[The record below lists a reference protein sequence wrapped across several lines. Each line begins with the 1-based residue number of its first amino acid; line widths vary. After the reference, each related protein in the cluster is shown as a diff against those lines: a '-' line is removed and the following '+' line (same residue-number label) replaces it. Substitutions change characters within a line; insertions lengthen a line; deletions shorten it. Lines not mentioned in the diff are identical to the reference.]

1 MAKYTQSELASKL
14 GKTRGWLN
22 VYTKRGGVTN
32 PIVKDGLI
40 DDSIPQNRLFI
51 DKWLAMRGDV
61 PKVKTEPK
69 RVKEEPKQVNEE
81 ETVSLAEQKLK
92 AEIAYK
98 LGQVEKLKLE
108 QAKLRGSSIPI
119 DAVGALITSLG
130 NGFQQSYKSGADS
143 LMMELSNKY
152 KIPAKGVAEL
162 KGFLYS
168 LINDSHDRGVKL
180 SKKDLRNIIS
190 DVKFKDEESI

>member
-32 PIVKDGLI
+32 PIVKDGVI

-61 PKVKTEPK
+61 PKVKAEPNQ
-69 RVKEEPKQVNEE
+69 VKEE

>member
-1 MAKYTQSELASKL
+1 MAKYTQSELAAKL

-32 PIVKDGLI
+32 PIVKDGVI

-51 DKWLAMRGDV
+51 DKWLAMRGDA
-61 PKVKTEPK
+61 PK
-69 RVKEEPKQVNEE
+69 VKEEPNQVKEE